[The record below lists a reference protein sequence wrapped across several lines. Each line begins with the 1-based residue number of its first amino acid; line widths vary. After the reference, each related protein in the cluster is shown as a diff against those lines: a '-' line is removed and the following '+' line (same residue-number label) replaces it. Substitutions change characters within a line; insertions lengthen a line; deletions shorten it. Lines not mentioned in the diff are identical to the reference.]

1 MNIGLI
7 KELKPFEH
15 RLMLNPEAV
24 SYLLEDGHQVY
35 VESDAGKESG
45 YEDKDFEKAGAKVVP
60 TPEKVFE
67 KVKLLLKVQPPMP
80 IEYELIREDHII
92 FSLILPII
100 NIDRLQALQKSHA
113 IFFAAELIYSVGG
126 AMDEIAGRVAVNQAV
141 KYLERDYGSKG
152 ILFSGTKDLPS
163 ANICIIGDSAM
174 GLSASKQAFEFGAKV
189 NLVGKN
195 YQKLMELKTDYNS
208 DDFNVF
214 EYDRGLLNTLLL
226 ETDVLIVPAQV
237 ESKETVIK
245 IKKKDLKILAPGS
258 LVIDLSINHGDC
270 VEGTRQN
277 LHDNPLY
284 IQDQILYFT
293 VPELPAAVPRTSS
306 EALSKTFIPY
316 VRQLAKM
323 GFDESIT
330 TNPEI
335 RSSLYLYKGKIVNQK
350 IAEID
355 GYQKYDVLELIESN
369 I

>member
-1 MNIGLI
+1 
-7 KELKPFEH
+7 
-15 RLMLNPEAV
+15 
-24 SYLLEDGHQVY
+24 
-35 VESDAGKESG
+35 
-45 YEDKDFEKAGAKVVP
+45 
-60 TPEKVFE
+60 
-67 KVKLLLKVQPPMP
+67 
-80 IEYELIREDHII
+80 
-92 FSLILPII
+92 
-100 NIDRLQALQKSHA
+100 
-113 IFFAAELIYSVGG
+113 
-126 AMDEIAGRVAVNQAV
+126 
-141 KYLERDYGSKG
+141 
-152 ILFSGTKDLPS
+152 
-163 ANICIIGDSAM
+163 M

-195 YQKLMELKTDYNS
+195 YQKLMELKADYNS
-208 DDFNVF
+208 DDFKVF

-226 ETDVLIVPAQV
+226 ETDVLIVPAQT

-245 IKKKDLKILAPGS
+245 IKKKDIKILAPGS

-270 VEGTRQN
+270 IEGTRQSIQ
-277 LHDNPLY
+277 DNPLY
-284 IQDQILYFT
+284 MQDQILYYT

-316 VRQLAKM
+316 VRKLAKM

-335 RSSLYLYKGKIVNQK
+335 RNSLYLYKGKVVNQK